1 MREQEDMK
9 RIEKR
14 EEERRGKRSIY
25 VSRNMEQ
32 GLVWG
37 ICGEVGSETE
47 SEEQRSWAVT
57 HLLLPA
63 PGGHCYVTIYLP
75 WCSHSGKSLH
85 WCVSYSAG

>member
-37 ICGEVGSETE
+37 ICG
-47 SEEQRSWAVT
+47 
-57 HLLLPA
+57 
-63 PGGHCYVTIYLP
+63 
-75 WCSHSGKSLH
+75 
-85 WCVSYSAG
+85 